1 MLKKIVIG
9 VLAFIV
15 VVYGGLVAYL
25 YVNQRAFFFNPA
37 GETFDP
43 VAIGL
48 DAEIVTIP
56 TSEDEVI
63 TGWYAPPADDT
74 LPAILYLKGNTGSFS
89 SEHERFTAFTRAGYG
104 FLSVDY
110 RGFPLSPGQITQDHI
125 LADALAAFDW
135 LAEREDEVVVWGRS
149 LGASPAV
156 WVASQRETDALLLET
171 PFYSAVNVAA
181 ERYPFIPVAWLML
194 DQFRTNDWI
203 GAVEEPVFIA
213 HGTADQTVSVGNGE
227 RLFEEVPNPYDL
239 WIEQGADHSDLWAR
253 GIWERAQAFFSEVEQ
268 GG

>member
-9 VLAFIV
+9 ILVLVV
-15 VVYGGLVAYL
+15 VVYGGLLAYL
-25 YVNQRAFFFNPA
+25 YVNQRAFFFSPS

-43 VAIGL
+43 SAVGL

-56 TSEDEVI
+56 TSDGEVI
-63 TGWYAPPADDT
+63 TGWYAPPSGAEPT
-74 LPAILYLKGNTGSFS
+74 ILYLKGNSGSFS
-89 SEHERFTAFTRAGYG
+89 AEYERLLAFAEAGFG

-110 RGFPLSPGQITQDHI
+110 RGFPLSPGDITQDNL
-125 LADALAAFDW
+125 LADAIAAFDW
-135 LAEREDEVVVWGRS
+135 LAERQHDIVVWGRS

-156 WVASQRETDALLLET
+156 WVASQREAEALLLET

-181 ERYPFIPVAWLML
+181 ERYPFAPVAWLML
-194 DQFRTNDWI
+194 DQFRSNDWI

-213 HGTADQTVSVGNGE
+213 HGTADMTVSVSNGE
-227 RLFEEVPNPYDL
+227 RLYEEVPNPYDI
-239 WIEQGADHSDLWAR
+239 WIEEGADHSDLWAR
-253 GIWERAQAFFSEVEQ
+253 GIWERARAFFDDTAQ